1 MTTIFKAIANFFTNV
16 SDKVFVIIA
25 GAFFFLVFFGPIAI
39 AGYMDTHYSTTAEV
53 LSVED
58 EVILVDGAGY
68 VWGVTNRPD
77 LHKGDFVKISFDNN
91 CTDYTR
97 NDDIIIK
104 VKKLDN

>member
-1 MTTIFKAIANFFTNV
+1 MTKIIKAIANFFTNASNTIFTV
-16 SDKVFVIIA
+16 IA
-25 GAFFFLVFFGPIAI
+25 GIFFFLVFFGTLAV

-58 EVILVDGAGY
+58 EVLLVDGAGY

-77 LHKGDFVKISFDNN
+77 LHKGDFVKVSFDNN

-104 VKKLDN
+104 VEKLDN